1 MTRILYDTTKATLS
15 PYPRTDNEPV
25 VGLDPAYLE
34 LDLIEV
40 EQPTYNPTTQRL
52 QPTETIDLDAR
63 TVTRGWELIKLPVP
77 PPPTPTPDWAKFKVT
92 ALSSDSLNTILADAF
107 QIAPVAAASLAPA
120 LLQAEYAGPTD
131 FAAAWSAICSAVPVP
146 PEVIGGFQ
154 AVATQCNL
162 PTEFIAALSPE

>member
-1 MTRILYDTTKATLS
+1 MKLLYNQATATLC

-34 LDLIEV
+34 LDLIQLD
-40 EQPTYNPTTQRL
+40 QPKYDPATHRL
-52 QPTETIDLDAR
+52 EPSETIDLDAR
-63 TVTRGWELIKLPVP
+63 TVTRGWELIELALP
-77 PPPTPTPDWAKFKVT
+77 PPPTPTPDWATFKFT
-92 ALSSDSLNTILADAF
+92 ALKSNSLNAILAAAF
-107 QIAPVAAASLAPA
+107 QVASVAAASLAPA
-120 LLQAEYAGPTD
+120 LLRAEEQGSAD

-162 PTEFIAALSPE
+162 PAEFIAALSPE